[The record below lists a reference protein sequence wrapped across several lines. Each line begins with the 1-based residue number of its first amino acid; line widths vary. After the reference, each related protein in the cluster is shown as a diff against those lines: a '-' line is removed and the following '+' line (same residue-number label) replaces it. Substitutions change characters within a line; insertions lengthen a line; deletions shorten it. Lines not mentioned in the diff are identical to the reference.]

1 MGRWED
7 AAIEID
13 RFEAA
18 YPNLVADVAVLRAY
32 VAWRTLRRPRRIEDS
47 ENHPGLYRYWGLE
60 VRRVLGEAPAALLD
74 EVDRLGREAEDVAP
88 LLASLHAELLFDTG
102 RMAEG
107 RTLAA
112 QAVADAR
119 REATAEVGIRAHL
132 PLVVERARR
141 RGALAATSA
150 GAAARR

>member
-18 YPNLVADVAVLRAY
+18 YPDLVPAVAIFRAY

-47 ENHPGLYRYWGLE
+47 ESHPGLYRYWGLE
-60 VRRVLGEAPAALLD
+60 VRRVLGDAPATLLG
-74 EVDRLGREAEDVAP
+74 EVDRLGRETADVAP
-88 LLASLHAELLFDTG
+88 LLASLRAELLFDTG
-102 RMAEG
+102 RVPEG
-107 RTLAA
+107 KVLAA
-112 QAVADAR
+112 EAVADAR
-119 REATAEVGIRAHL
+119 RAATADVGIRAHL

-141 RGALAATSA
+141 RGALAAPPA
-150 GAAARR
+150 GAAGRR